1 MQPLRGVY
9 NILSTPFR
17 TDGELDEQ
25 SLRRLTGATLNMGVD
40 GITILGVLG
49 EAQKLPDSER
59 RRVLE
64 IVMEVKSARAGDV
77 QIAEAYARLESG
89 PNDTP
94 EVWLH
99 GMHIAPYAQG
109 NVFNAEPRRK
119 RKLLLRREQI
129 SKLSSRVG
137 EKGYTLVPLKFYFTR
152 GVAKLELGVGK
163 GRKTVDKRR
172 AITERETRRDLQKA
186 EGIRS

>member
-1 MQPLRGVY
+1 MAAKPPNSKDKPESRDKTIAINRRGRFNY
-9 NILSTPFR
+9 DIEESIEA
-17 TDGELDEQ
+17 GMA
-25 SLRRLTGATLNMGVD
+25 LTGT
-40 GITILGVLG
+40 
-49 EAQKLPDSER
+49 
-59 RRVLE
+59 
-64 IVMEVKSARAGDV
+64 EVKSARAGAV
-77 QIAEAYARLESG
+77 QIAESYARLESG

-129 SKLSSRVG
+129 NKLSSRVG

-186 EGIRS
+186 AGR